1 MTAPNPN
8 NNEFGA
14 AEKELRLIG
23 SNLWFGGLSEEW
35 QDFLIR
41 NTVEFFDNYEVTMH
55 QAAQEMV
62 GVYQK
67 LVSVDPGILDLN
79 PWETN
84 LKIPGV

>member
-1 MTAPNPN
+1 MVRRIVRRVA
-8 NNEFGA
+8 
-14 AEKELRLIG
+14 RLPH
-23 SNLWFGGLSEEW
+23 
-35 QDFLIR
+35 R